1 MEMLEYEHKYWNE
14 GLKYIAGVDEA
25 GRGPLAGPVVASCVI
40 LNSDFNIEG
49 INDSKKLTPKKR
61 FTLSE
66 LIKKNA
72 VDVSI
77 GIANE
82 KEIDDLNILQATFL
96 AMKRAVGNLKI
107 SPQRLLIDGP
117 HSNIKLIP
125 VNNIIKGDSKSL
137 SIASASIIAKV
148 ERDRIMCEY
157 NKIYSE
163 YAFDKHKGYGTK
175 LHFNALQKIKATPIH
190 RKSFRIVKSHLP
202 NFEFYKKRNLFNN
215 LGSKLVAISFIKRNY
230 ILEEQNI
237 LLDDDTNIDFLYT
250 KDNKRF
256 FIKVLIQDDSNLSG
270 NNINIQSFLNLID
283 RKIKEKESKKKNWFN
298 VISVT
303 FIPKNKP
310 KIIFTYNEEIC

>member
-1 MEMLEYEHKYWNE
+1 MEMLEYEYKYWNK
-14 GLKYIAGVDEA
+14 GIKYIAGVDEA

-40 LNSDFNIEG
+40 LNPDFNIKG

-61 FTLSE
+61 FLLSE

-82 KEIDDLNILQATFL
+82 KEIDQLNILQATFL

-107 SPQRLLIDGP
+107 PPQRLLIDGP

-137 SIASASIIAKV
+137 SIAAASIIAKV

-175 LHFNALQKIKATPIH
+175 LHVAALKEFKATPIH
-190 RKSFRIVKSHLP
+190 RKSFKIVKSHLP
-202 NFEFYKKRNLFNN
+202 NFNFYKERNSFDR
-215 LGSKLVAISFIKRNY
+215 LGCRLVAINFIKRNY
-230 ILEEQNI
+230 VLDEKKLLLDNGEIIDFSYVKKDKRVFVKIIVEYNIITSKQNI
-237 LLDDDTNIDFLYT
+237 DVEVFFNSI
-250 KDNKRF
+250 KD
-256 FIKVLIQDDSNLSG
+256 
-270 NNINIQSFLNLID
+270 
-283 RKIKEKESKKKNWFN
+283 KIKEKESKKKNWFN
-298 VISVT
+298 VILVT
-303 FIPKNKP
+303 FMPKNKP
-310 KIIFTYNEEIC
+310 KIISIYNEEVS